1 VVESRQRTTDAA
13 KRLTTDTAKRQV
25 KIMEKLLV
33 VDDNEEIRKHLRWGL
48 KEYQVLQAGSA
59 GEALTAFEQHRPKVV
74 TLDMGMPPDVD
85 GPTEGLKA
93 LEAIL
98 TRAPE
103 TKVIVVTG
111 QDERAVALQA
121 VHLGAYDFYQKPIDL
136 GGLKMILQRAFQLAS
151 LEEENRR
158 LREAGEGKPAQTFG
172 LYGQCSQMQSV
183 FQTIR
188 KVATSDVPVLILGE
202 SGTGKELVA
211 KAIHNESRR
220 RQGPFIALNCGA
232 IPENLLESELF
243 GHERGAFTGAQNRVQ
258 GKVEYARDGT
268 LFLDEIGE
276 LPLLLQVKLL
286 RFLQDKKIQRLG
298 GREDIHVDARIIA
311 ATNVDITESMAQG
324 KFREDLYYRIS
335 VITITLP
342 PLRERGSDID
352 LLANLFLHRFAEGQ
366 RKKVKGFSTAALDAM
381 QSYEWPGNVR
391 ELENRI
397 KRAALLTET
406 PILEPH
412 HLGLAEPE
420 PAKEKF
426 IFDGLTLREAR
437 DRLEKSM
444 VVDVMEKQSGN
455 IMKTAEVLG
464 LSRPAVYA
472 LMKKHGLYFS

>member
-1 VVESRQRTTDAA
+1 
-13 KRLTTDTAKRQV
+13 
-25 KIMEKLLV
+25 MEKLLV
-33 VDDNEEIRKHLRWGL
+33 VDDNEEIRRQLKWGL
-48 KEYQVLQAGSA
+48 KEYQVLQAGSVR
-59 GEALTAFEQHRPKVV
+59 EALTAFEQHHPSVI
-74 TLDMGMPPDVD
+74 TLDMGLHPDPD
-85 GPTEGLKA
+85 GPTEGLRA
-93 LEAIL
+93 LDEIL
-98 TRAPE
+98 QRAPE

-136 GGLKMILQRAFQLAS
+136 GALKMILQRAFQLAS
-151 LEEENRR
+151 LEQENRR
-158 LREAGEGKPAQTFG
+158 LRAAEEAGGNQTFG
-172 LYGQCSQMQSV
+172 LYGQCPQMQTV
-183 FQTIR
+183 FRTIR
-188 KVATSDVPVLILGE
+188 KVAASEVPVLILGE

-211 KAIHNESRR
+211 KAVHNESRR
-220 RQGPFIALNCGA
+220 RQGPFIPLNCGA

-298 GREDIHVDARIIA
+298 GREDITVDARIIA
-311 ATNVDITESMAQG
+311 ATNADIVEGMAQG
-324 KFREDLYYRIS
+324 QFREDLYYRIS

-342 PLRERGSDID
+342 PLRDRGSDIA
-352 LLANLFLHRFAEGQ
+352 LLANFFLHRFAEGQ
-366 RKKVKGFSTAALDAM
+366 RKKVKGFSAAALDAM
-381 QSYEWPGNVR
+381 QEYEWPGNVR

-397 KRAALLTET
+397 KRAALMSET

-412 HLGLAEPE
+412 HLGLAEPDI
-420 PAKEKF
+420 PAEKF
-426 IFDGLTLREAR
+426 VFDGLTLREAR

-444 VVDVMEKQSGN
+444 VLDVMEKQEGN
-455 IMKTAEVLG
+455 IMKTAEALG

-472 LMKKHGLYFS
+472 LMKKHGLYF